1 MSKAE
6 LDDQLDDLDVALA
19 IRKYINNFEI
29 HSEAT
34 FFATGFLVRAGYD
47 FNMAKAMARE
57 ILIKEWK

>member
-29 HSEAT
+29 YSEAL
-34 FFATGFLVRAGYD
+34 FFAIGFLVRAGYA
-47 FNMAKAMARE
+47 FNMARSMSKE